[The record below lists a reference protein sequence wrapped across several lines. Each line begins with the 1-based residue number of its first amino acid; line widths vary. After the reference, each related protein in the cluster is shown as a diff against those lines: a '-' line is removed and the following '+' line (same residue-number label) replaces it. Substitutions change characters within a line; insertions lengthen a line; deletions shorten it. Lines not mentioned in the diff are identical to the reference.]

1 MTTNEVKDK
10 ILYQLSQRLSQSG
23 IMFRIFGRAKSLR
36 SLKHKM
42 DIKGEK
48 YRSGKGMI
56 QDMIGIRIVLYFT
69 DDVDA
74 LEMFL
79 CRENLVDRSVD
90 VPDVATFK
98 PQRLNL
104 VKKIPQELREDFI
117 NSLPAEYAPYLD
129 DTYEIQIRT
138 VFSEGWHEVEHDMRY
153 KCHEDWNG
161 CDSYSRQLNG
171 VIATLETAQWTMGA
185 IFREMSQQNMLSGN
199 YHAMLRN
206 QLLLRFANDD
216 FSPEVIQYLDTHRTV
231 VQQLHQTDRLV
242 FVLMLLNHSKPI
254 PLTYDN
260 VLFLINRFDIF
271 DDELRKLES
280 PEVAT
285 MIDDFLAP

>member
-1 MTTNEVKDK
+1 
-10 ILYQLSQRLSQSG
+10 
-23 IMFRIFGRAKSLR
+23 MFRIFGRAKSLR

-48 YRSGKGMI
+48 YRSGKGKI

-216 FSPEVIQYLDTHRTV
+216 FSPEVIMYLDTHRTV

>member
-48 YRSGKGMI
+48 YRSGKGKI

-74 LEMFL
+74 LEMFF
-79 CRENLVDRSVD
+79 CKEDLVDRSVD
-90 VPDVATFK
+90 VPDIETFK

-117 NSLPAEYAPYLD
+117 ASLPAEYAPYLD

-153 KCHEDWNG
+153 KCHEDWDG

-185 IFREMSQQNMLSGN
+185 IFREMSQQNMHSGN

-216 FSPEVIQYLDTHRTV
+216 FSPEVIQYLDCHRDV

-242 FVLMLLNHSKPI
+242 FVLMLLNHSKSL

-271 DDELRKLES
+271 DDGLRKLEN
-280 PEVAT
+280 PEVAG
-285 MIDDFLAP
+285 MIDDFLSH

>member
-48 YRSGKGMI
+48 YRSGKGKI

-216 FSPEVIQYLDTHRTV
+216 FSPEVIMYLDTHRAV